1 MLITWWKIYIWLIGR
16 IIIISKSFQ
25 DNTLTNQGDYIVSS
39 IPNVSLNSEATSV
52 KVIIK
57 KNITKM
63 LTKYTDTTRNINADT
78 KKVIVANSQW
88 QFISVSMF
96 RDQSEPTFHRWQPS
110 KIWLCENDFFLPP
123 IRTLV
128 FVMRKYIIILSDVK
142 KWV

>member
-1 MLITWWKIYIWLIGR
+1 MIGR

-57 KNITKM
+57 KKNITKM

-78 KKVIVANSQW
+78 KKVIVANSQ
-88 QFISVSMF
+88 
-96 RDQSEPTFHRWQPS
+96 
-110 KIWLCENDFFLPP
+110 
-123 IRTLV
+123 
-128 FVMRKYIIILSDVK
+128 
-142 KWV
+142 